1 MFKTFQRW
9 ISTVLEVPFGILPA
23 LAFGQCLAF

>member
-1 MFKTFQRW
+1 MLKALRRL
-9 ISTVLEVPFGILPA
+9 ISIVLEVPFGILPD

>member
-1 MFKTFQRW
+1 MFQVLRRL